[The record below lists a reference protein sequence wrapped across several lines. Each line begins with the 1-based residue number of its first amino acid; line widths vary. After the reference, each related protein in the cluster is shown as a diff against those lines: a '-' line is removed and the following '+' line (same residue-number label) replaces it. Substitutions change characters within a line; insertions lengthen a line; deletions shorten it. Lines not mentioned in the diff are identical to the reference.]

1 MLGRFAPHATLA
13 VSDMER
19 AKDWYREKLGFE
31 PSSEDEGGT
40 WYESGGATFALIHSS
55 EAGTAKNTVME
66 WTVEGIEEIAAELK
80 DRGVELDQFEM
91 PGVEWDDGI
100 ASMGPFKGCWFRDSE
115 GNVLALTERVG

>member
-1 MLGRFAPHATLA
+1 MLAKFAPHTTLA

-19 AKDWYREKLGFE
+19 AKAWYRDKLGFE
-31 PSSEDEGGT
+31 PVSEDPVGA

-66 WTVEGIEEIAAELK
+66 WTVEGLEEIAAEMK
-80 DRGVELDQFEM
+80 SRGVSFDTFEM
-91 PGVEWDDGI
+91 PGLEWDGDI

-115 GNVLALTERVG
+115 GNVLGLTNRVS